1 MNRVIVSFFA
11 LLAAAPLAAQEQTPR
26 VLSLDEALEITLS
39 GSPVIEA
46 SRYEEKAAQ
55 QERRAAIGLRMPQI
69 SVGGA
74 YTYLGKDIGFD
85 FNDLKGP
92 VGNITHDILGSGLI
106 PTELIPQIQQ
116 LLTPVMGADWFL
128 TLQDRSLGFV
138 GGQVTLP
145 IYMGGKIN
153 TANRAAKIN
162 EKTAV
167 EQGNQNRNAL
177 VSELVERY
185 YGLALARQVVEVR
198 QQVVDGVGQH
208 LKDAIALEQNGMIPH
223 SERLYVEFKMA
234 EAERELQ
241 NARLQVETIAS
252 ALNNTCLL
260 YTSPSPRD

>member
-1 MNRVIVSFFA
+1 MCS
-11 LLAAAPLAAQEQTPR
+11 
-26 VLSLDEALEITLS
+26 S
-39 GSPVIEA
+39 
-46 SRYEEKAAQ
+46 
-55 QERRAAIGLRMPQI
+55 
-69 SVGGA
+69 
-74 YTYLGKDIGFD
+74 
-85 FNDLKGP
+85 DL
-92 VGNITHDILGSGLI
+92 SGLI

-223 SERLYVEFKMA
+223 SERLYVEFKMRS
-234 EAERELQ
+234 EERRVGKEC
-241 NARLQVETIAS
+241 RS
-252 ALNNTCLL
+252 RW
-260 YTSPSPRD
+260 SPYH

>member
-1 MNRVIVSFFA
+1 
-11 LLAAAPLAAQEQTPR
+11 
-26 VLSLDEALEITLS
+26 
-39 GSPVIEA
+39 
-46 SRYEEKAAQ
+46 
-55 QERRAAIGLRMPQI
+55 MPQI

-153 TANRAAKIN
+153 TANRAAKSTKRLQSSR
-162 EKTAV
+162 ETKTATRWFRSSWSDTTV
-167 EQGNQNRNAL
+167 WRWPDR
-177 VSELVERY
+177 SSKY
-185 YGLALARQVVEVR
+185 
-198 QQVVDGVGQH
+198 
-208 LKDAIALEQNGMIPH
+208 
-223 SERLYVEFKMA
+223 
-234 EAERELQ
+234 
-241 NARLQVETIAS
+241 AS
-252 ALNNTCLL
+252 
-260 YTSPSPRD
+260 R

>member
-1 MNRVIVSFFA
+1 
-11 LLAAAPLAAQEQTPR
+11 
-26 VLSLDEALEITLS
+26 
-39 GSPVIEA
+39 
-46 SRYEEKAAQ
+46 
-55 QERRAAIGLRMPQI
+55 
-69 SVGGA
+69 
-74 YTYLGKDIGFD
+74 
-85 FNDLKGP
+85 
-92 VGNITHDILGSGLI
+92 
-106 PTELIPQIQQ
+106 
-116 LLTPVMGADWFL
+116 
-128 TLQDRSLGFV
+128 
-138 GGQVTLP
+138 
-145 IYMGGKIN
+145 MGGKIN

-252 ALNNTCLL
+252 ALK
-260 YTSPSPRD
+260 